1 MTTTRPLE
9 RAIAENQ
16 GQSND
21 AAREIAAHSRTLRNS
36 IISLAIFCVLV
47 AALLLAVPGLRSA
60 ADHISDANP
69 PWVAVAIGLEALSC
83 LGYVVLFALV
93 FDMLDRHVSWRLS
106 LSELAANSVI
116 SSSGLAGLALGAWV
130 LRSRGV
136 SAERIVERSVVLFV
150 LTSAVNV
157 AAVALIGLGMAIG
170 LLPGSSN
177 LSLTLLPA
185 VAATVAIVATLLLAE
200 WTRRAT
206 ARPSGATARP
216 SSRSSRIAVAMR
228 PVGLGVADTLRVL
241 REHDW
246 RLSGAVG
253 YWLFDNLALY
263 ACLAAFGHPPSVW
276 VVFMAYLVGMLANAI
291 PIPGGL
297 VAVEGG
303 LVGMLLLFGVRPA
316 SQVLAAVLIYRAI
329 SLWLPALIGSLAFLS
344 LRREIGKPLPAG
356 ATG

>member
-1 MTTTRPLE
+1 
-9 RAIAENQ
+9 
-16 GQSND
+16 
-21 AAREIAAHSRTLRNS
+21 
-36 IISLAIFCVLV
+36 
-47 AALLLAVPGLRSA
+47 VPG
-60 ADHISDANP
+60 
-69 PWVAVAIGLEALSC
+69 
-83 LGYVVLFALV
+83 
-93 FDMLDRHVSWRLS
+93 
-106 LSELAANSVI
+106 
-116 SSSGLAGLALGAWV
+116 
-130 LRSRGV
+130 SR
-136 SAERIVERSVVLFV
+136 
-150 LTSAVNV
+150 
-157 AAVALIGLGMAIG
+157 
-170 LLPGSSN
+170 N
-177 LSLTLLPA
+177 LNLTLLPA
-185 VAATVAIVATLLLAE
+185 VAAAVAIVATLLLAE

-206 ARPSGATARP
+206 ARPS
-216 SSRSSRIAVAMR
+216 SRQGRIALALR
-228 PVGLGVADTLRVL
+228 AVGVGVADTLRVL

-329 SLWLPALIGSLAFLS
+329 SLWIPALVGSLAFLS

-356 ATG
+356 APG

>member
-1 MTTTRPLE
+1 
-9 RAIAENQ
+9 
-16 GQSND
+16 
-21 AAREIAAHSRTLRNS
+21 
-36 IISLAIFCVLV
+36 VLV
-47 AALLLAVPGLRSA
+47 AALLLAVPGLHSA
-60 ADHISDANP
+60 GDHISDANP
-69 PWVAVAIGLEALSC
+69 PWVAVGIGLELLSC

-106 LSELAANSVI
+106 LSELAANSVV

-157 AAVALIGLGMAIG
+157 VAVALIGVAMAFG
-170 LLPGSSN
+170 LVPGSSN
-177 LSLTLLPA
+177 LNLTLLPA
-185 VAATVAIVATLLLAE
+185 VAAAVAIVATLLVAE

-206 ARPSGATARP
+206 ARPSST
-216 SSRSSRIAVAMR
+216 SNRIALAAR
-228 PVGLGVADTLRVL
+228 AVGLGVADTLRVL

-246 RLSGAVG
+246 RLWGAVG

-276 VVFMAYLVGMLANAI
+276 VVLMAYLVGMLANAI

-329 SLWLPALIGSLAFLS
+329 SLWIPALVGSLAFLS

-356 ATG
+356 APG

>member
-1 MTTTRPLE
+1 MTTARPLE
-9 RAIAENQ
+9 RTIAENQ
-16 GQSND
+16 GRSDD
-21 AAREIAAHSRTLRNS
+21 AAGAIAAQSRTLRNS
-36 IISLAIFCVLV
+36 IISLAIFFALV

-69 PWVAVAIGLEALSC
+69 AWVALGIGLELLSC

-93 FDMLDRHVSWRLS
+93 FDMLDRHTSWRLS
-106 LSELAANSVI
+106 LSELAANSVV

-136 SAERIVERSVVLFV
+136 SAERIVERSVLLFV
-150 LTSAVNV
+150 LTSVVNV
-157 AAVALIGLGMAIG
+157 VAVALIGVGMALG

-177 LSLTLLPA
+177 LNLTLLPA
-185 VAATVAIVATLLLAE
+185 VAAVVVIVATLVLAE

-206 ARPSGATARP
+206 GRP
-216 SSRSSRIAVAMR
+216 SSRQGRIAVAMR
-228 PVGLGVADTLRVL
+228 AVGVGVADTLRVL
-241 REHDW
+241 RQHDW

-291 PIPGGL
+291 PIPAGL

-329 SLWLPALIGSLAFLS
+329 SLWIPALVGSLAFLS

-356 ATG
+356 APG

>member
-1 MTTTRPLE
+1 MTTAGPLE
-9 RAIAENQ
+9 RTIAENQ
-16 GQSND
+16 GQSDD
-21 AAREIAAHSRTLRNS
+21 AAGAVAAQSRTLRNS
-36 IISLAIFCVLV
+36 IISLAIFFALV

-69 PWVAVAIGLEALSC
+69 AWVALGIGLELLSC

-106 LSELAANSVI
+106 LSELAANSVV

-136 SAERIVERSVVLFV
+136 SAERIVERSVLLFV
-150 LTSAVNV
+150 LTSVVNV
-157 AAVALIGLGMAIG
+157 VAVALIGVAMALG

-177 LSLTLLPA
+177 LNLTLLPA
-185 VAATVAIVATLLLAE
+185 VAAVVAIVATLLLAE

-206 ARPSGATARP
+206 GRP
-216 SSRSSRIAVAMR
+216 SSRQGRIAVAMR
-228 PVGLGVADTLRVL
+228 AVGVGVADTLRVL

-276 VVFMAYLVGMLANAI
+276 VVFMAYL
-291 PIPGGL
+291 
-297 VAVEGG
+297 
-303 LVGMLLLFGVRPA
+303 A
-316 SQVLAAVLIYRAI
+316 SMPTR
-329 SLWLPALIGSLAFLS
+329 
-344 LRREIGKPLPAG
+344 
-356 ATG
+356 